1 MLNVSSHEN
10 GDTIYVAVVGQMDG
24 SPCCKSLI
32 ETVKARLGEGHR
44 KFVIELSG
52 VTWMSSCG
60 IGCLV
65 SSYSSVRQVQG
76 SPRVAWAKPTS
87 IAPVGKRPSNMS
99 SLPAHTPSRWNRI
112 GIRCPKASYQVDA

>member
-65 SSYSSVRQVQG
+65 SSYSSVRLVQG
-76 SPRVAWAKPTS
+76 SLALLSPNSRVLGALTVTGLVPTVFDVLES
-87 IAPVGKRPSNMS
+87 DANAHVAS
-99 SLPAHTPSRWNRI
+99 S
-112 GIRCPKASYQVDA
+112 